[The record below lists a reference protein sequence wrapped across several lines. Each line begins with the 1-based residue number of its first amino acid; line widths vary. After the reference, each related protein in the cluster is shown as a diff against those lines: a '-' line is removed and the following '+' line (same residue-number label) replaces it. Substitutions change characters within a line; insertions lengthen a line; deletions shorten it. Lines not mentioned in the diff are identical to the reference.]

1 MAPWKYEEIQIR
13 VKRLHIQ
20 QYYLVNK
27 EAKIKVAP
35 VFVLCKSQIID
46 LLPNPNEA
54 FLLKSLL
61 AFSSADCPKAHQF
74 PLSLSTKICFNFYK

>member
-1 MAPWKYEEIQIR
+1 M
-13 VKRLHIQ
+13 
-20 QYYLVNK
+20 NN
-27 EAKIKVAP
+27 EAKIEVAP
-35 VFVLCKSQIID
+35 PFVLCKSQIID

-74 PLSLSTKICFNFYK
+74 PYLSVPRSALTFTNSSKIFLSLSALPSSLSYHYYCR